1 MQKAITV
8 VGRNPTTILT
18 ELSNLCLPESSSKT
32 LLFTLAPSSNVSPR
46 QLSALTTSLTK
57 HFPVHV
63 GCIAAPIPLSGQRP
77 AYCSVSLAL
86 VDGIPFRSTIP
97 GLPEIQVGRWHAGRN
112 RSFSQSG
119 ARPSDSHSTNF
130 SSTDMLGT
138 ALMSDGKVDWEKVWS
153 VPSSSGQQT
162 RPDPLPEELRNI
174 EPSTIGSLVYFSDK
188 SPEGISSGLQ
198 NAFPNAHKL
207 ALLASSTP
215 FLTGRPFTLFH
226 NGRVHSSGAVGIAF
240 PSSTP
245 TLELA
250 FPPLVALT
258 PPLSITGSEGNLL
271 LSIDS
276 RNPTRLLLS
285 ALQEK
290 GFSFCPHTALVGKDD
305 AFYVGVIENGDLVQV
320 HRISS
325 GDPSRGTI
333 VLDTNIAPR
342 EGSTV
347 RVCRP
352 HCRISSVQCACA
364 RSQPSIQQL
373 YHLPRQT
380 CDVTISTIPDFTP
393 KLSLSLLVSPE
404 IEASSL
410 PAPDLHP
417 GDDGT
422 VTFESF
428 IAASENGVVLSPGN
442 SFTSTN
448 TPWACKVPGGRAT
461 LSWD

>member
-57 HFPVHV
+57 HFPIHV

-97 GLPEIQVGRWHAGRN
+97 GLPETQVGRWHAGRN

-119 ARPSDSHSTNF
+119 ARPSDSHSANF
-130 SSTDMLGT
+130 SPTDMLGT
-138 ALMSDGKVDWEKVWS
+138 ALMSDGKVDWEKVWT

-162 RPDPLPEELRNI
+162 RPDPLPEELRNL
-174 EPSTIGSLVYFSDK
+174 EPSTIGSIVYFSDK

-240 PSSTP
+240 PSTP

-258 PPLSITGSEGNLL
+258 PPLPITSSEGNLL

-285 ALQEK
+285 AIQEK
-290 GFSFCPHTALVGKDD
+290 GFSFCPHTALVGKED
-305 AFYVGVIENGDLVQV
+305 AFYVGVIENGDLAQV

-333 VLDTNIAPR
+333 ALDTNIAPR

-347 RVCRP
+347 R
-352 HCRISSVQCACA
+352 
-364 RSQPSIQQL
+364 L

-380 CDVTISTIPDFTP
+380 CGVTISTIPDFIA

-404 IEASSL
+404 IESSSS
-410 PAPDLHP
+410 PAPDSHSD
-417 GDDGT
+417 DDGT

-448 TPWACKVPGGRAT
+448 MPWACKVPGGRAT